1 MKVRR
6 VLVRSAGGLMAAA
19 MLLCAAGPMRAE
31 TSLPVLAEVGPWP
44 TVSNLIGYRGRLW
57 LVNSVV
63 GRNHNSADVYSYDP
77 GGGDLRYEAHLFSQD
92 SGRPAVARGLLY
104 WPFEDSRASAG
115 WGHYMVTDGEAW
127 RLGTIPTAEIF
138 HAHAM
143 LGSGGRLLAATS
155 AWRAGLQVSEDGGN
169 TWHEIYDHPTREKRV
184 SRIVDLIAIGG
195 RVLAYL
201 ATRDR
206 KQVLRLEGARIEPLS
221 DWPEDGTLRGW
232 TPFGDWV
239 YALVERDAGTAL
251 WRTDGLRAAPVGDLR
266 PDWRPRALTAGGGA
280 LWAVSPE
287 RDGGILWRST
297 DGRDWQI
304 YRRLQGGRPQA
315 VAVYGGRVY
324 VGGSGADGRGLL
336 WGERLVAALG
346 GQPVEPAP
354 MRLAERPMAPA
365 APDVTEPLAAALD
378 AALANLSS
386 YEHHGDP
393 LRDLVYQA
401 VRRDAPASFWT
412 ARLAAPMPRD
422 ELSLVG
428 GNATAS
434 AQTLG
439 RWIVLWGMS
448 LAGRGRVPLAFLRE
462 PWTTPSNPSEK
473 YFTPP
478 PGAIWTAGMI
488 GQDDA
493 QTMSALIDRLDRVD
507 DPLWLTGDVVG
518 ALTALTG
525 QRFGYD
531 RAAWRA
537 WWTEAQDTWPR

>member
-1 MKVRR
+1 
-6 VLVRSAGGLMAAA
+6 
-19 MLLCAAGPMRAE
+19 MRAE
-31 TSLPVLAEVGPWP
+31 TSLAVLAEVGPWP

-57 LVNSVV
+57 LANSVA

-77 GGGDLRYEAHLFSQD
+77 GSGGLRYEAHLFSQD
-92 SGRPAVARGLLY
+92 SGRPAVAGGLLY

-115 WGHYMVTDGEAW
+115 WGHYMVTDGQAW

-143 LGSGGRLLAATS
+143 LDVGGRLLAATS
-155 AWRAGLQVSEDGGN
+155 AWRAGLQASEDGGSA
-169 TWHEIYDHPTREKRV
+169 WREIYDHPTPEKRV

-201 ATRDR
+201 TTRDR
-206 KQVLRLEGARIEPLS
+206 RQVLRLEGTRIEPLS
-221 DWPEDGTLRGW
+221 GWPEDGTLRGW
-232 TPFGDWV
+232 ALFGDWV
-239 YALVERDAGTAL
+239 YALVERDAGTSL
-251 WRTDGLRAAPVGDLR
+251 WRTDGLRLEMVVNVR
-266 PDWRPRALTAGGGA
+266 PDWRPGALASGAGA

-287 RDGGILWRST
+287 SDGGILWRST
-297 DGRDWQI
+297 DGTDWQN

-324 VGGSGADGRGLL
+324 VGGRGADGRGLL
-336 WGERLVAALG
+336 WGERVPSAAG

-354 MRLAERPMAPA
+354 ARLVERPTAPA
-365 APDVTEPLAAALD
+365 ASDDTQALAASLD
-378 AALANLSS
+378 AALADLSN

-393 LRDLVYQA
+393 LRDLAYQA
-401 VRRDAPASFWT
+401 ARRDLSAAFWS

-462 PWTTPSNPSEK
+462 PWTTPQNSAEK
-473 YFTPP
+473 YFAAP

-493 QTMSALIDRLDRVD
+493 ETISVLIDRLDRVD

-518 ALTALTG
+518 ALTALTS
-525 QRFGYD
+525 QRFAYD
-531 RAAWRA
+531 RVAWRS
-537 WWTEAQDTWPR
+537 WWAEARNTWLR